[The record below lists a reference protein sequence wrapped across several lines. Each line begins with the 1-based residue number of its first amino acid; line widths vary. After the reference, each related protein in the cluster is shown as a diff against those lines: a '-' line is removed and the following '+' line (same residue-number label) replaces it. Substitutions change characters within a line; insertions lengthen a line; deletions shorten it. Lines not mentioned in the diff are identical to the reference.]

1 MSVNLRQVLPTDA
14 GLNLP
19 EPVRQAL
26 VDHGLACNLVAV
38 AVNQAAQLDE
48 QAGAQHDHM
57 EALRRGEPVDTA
69 AGDVAE
75 ATDRFHS
82 LTLVALARAATTYA
96 VYATQLAVQI
106 AAGEPVTDPGDA
118 MPRLKPSDLIAAL
131 GRYLPPLSFEPREDS
146 ERQQV
151 ADLNADIQR
160 SYRDLNNV
168 ISHQLHGVDVTLY
181 DDLSAA
187 TKLDAKI
194 EVLEVFP
201 FAVYDY
207 AATVA
212 WAVGMRTGVDE
223 DA

>member
-1 MSVNLRQVLPTDA
+1 M
-14 GLNLP
+14 
-19 EPVRQAL
+19 
-26 VDHGLACNLVAV
+26 DHGIACNLAAV
-38 AVNQAAQLDE
+38 AVNQAAQLDQ
-48 QAGAQHDHM
+48 QADAQHDHIK
-57 EALRRGEPVDTA
+57 ALRRGEPVATA

-75 ATDRFHS
+75 ATDRFRS
-82 LTLVALARAATTYA
+82 ITLVALARAATMYA

-118 MPRLKPSDLIAAL
+118 APRPKPSDLIAAL
-131 GRYLPPLSFEPREDS
+131 SMYLPPLSFQPRDDS

-160 SYRDLNNV
+160 SYRDLTNV
-168 ISHQLHGVDVTLY
+168 ITHQLHGVQATLY

-187 TKLDAKI
+187 TKLDSKI
-194 EVLEVFP
+194 EVLDVFP

-212 WAVGMRTGVDE
+212 WAVGMLTGLDE